1 MPHLTLHAFRMTIHA
16 NIEIKHR
23 EYAFMLRS
31 ESTLATVW
39 LMLLRLVELHGLDPQ
54 QFMSQLGI
62 RPETLRDV
70 RARIPSHLTD
80 QAFAKAM
87 ACIPDPAFALRASEC
102 WHPSN
107 LGTMGYA
114 WLSSR
119 TLYTGLKR
127 IERFSRI
134 LGEKFTYHG
143 IEEHNGVRFVYD
155 HGRGNNP
162 IGHPMTDFT
171 LAILLDMCR
180 KNYGSQLN
188 ASELH
193 LRRPQPANPAP
204 WQDFFGCNIKFNAAK
219 DSFLLDRETVNKP
232 LPSANIPM
240 ANTFDAILTEQLS
253 NFFQDDILSRCKAY
267 LLRELTSGLPLVQQM
282 AADFGMSQRTLQR
295 KLSDIGLSYQQ
306 LLDETRHELARRY
319 LDDQGKSVTEITF
332 LLGFS
337 EQSAFTRAFK
347 RWSGMSPSAYR
358 HVPAA

>member
-70 RARIPSHLTD
+70 RARIPSHLAD

-119 TLYTGLKR
+119 TLYRPEANRT
-127 IERFSRI
+127 F
-134 LGEKFTYHG
+134 FT
-143 IEEHNGVRFVYD
+143 
-155 HGRGNNP
+155 
-162 IGHPMTDFT
+162 HP
-171 LAILLDMCR
+171 
-180 KNYGSQLN
+180 
-188 ASELH
+188 
-193 LRRPQPANPAP
+193 
-204 WQDFFGCNIKFNAAK
+204 W
-219 DSFLLDRETVNKP
+219 
-232 LPSANIPM
+232 
-240 ANTFDAILTEQLS
+240 
-253 NFFQDDILSRCKAY
+253 
-267 LLRELTSGLPLVQQM
+267 
-282 AADFGMSQRTLQR
+282 
-295 KLSDIGLSYQQ
+295 
-306 LLDETRHELARRY
+306 
-319 LDDQGKSVTEITF
+319 
-332 LLGFS
+332 
-337 EQSAFTRAFK
+337 
-347 RWSGMSPSAYR
+347 
-358 HVPAA
+358 